1 MNREQHAKRVDAI
14 LDKHKNSEWLKNLWR
29 KVTPPKPPHVEIVTT
44 YGTLKEHHY
53 VVPLLMAARS
63 KPTDTFLTKI
73 EAFIPL
79 DAIIRDYF
87 DGLTSVSY
95 AETAI
100 KNLFLNK
107 LEIDLFIYDTNHPL
121 QIVSIYFNDEELAN
135 PGLLGLIFMNRK
147 EANND

>member
-63 KPTDTFLTKI
+63 KPTDTFLNKI

-79 DAIIRDYF
+79 DAIIRENINHFHHKISICSGDTYF
-87 DGLTSVSY
+87 QIG
-95 AETAI
+95 
-100 KNLFLNK
+100 KNR
-107 LEIDLFIYDTNHPL
+107 T
-121 QIVSIYFNDEELAN
+121 
-135 PGLLGLIFMNRK
+135 G
-147 EANND
+147 